1 MEGSCESRLA
11 QFLVAAARGCFLY
24 TKMTLDLIER
34 GHLKIK
40 SSSFNVLPLTLSEI
54 FMLEFNLKFPSSRA
68 FDKVRDI
75 LSTALASLTPLTPV
89 ELFNSVNALLTSDD
103 VSIPKHKTSMS
114 SLTSQNSKHQEIS
127 PQPMQWGEFL
137 IRFSALSGL
146 LLRRADETVMFFHP
160 SLRDWLIRRDTRT
173 SSKFLCEPR
182 IGHAA
187 IALRMS
193 RDEAPLSPDQTV
205 ELGHHILKSHI
216 CKNINQIPS
225 FTVSINVK
233 SSNLE

>member
-1 MEGSCESRLA
+1 
-11 QFLVAAARGCFLY
+11 
-24 TKMTLDLIER
+24 
-34 GHLKIK
+34 
-40 SSSFNVLPLTLSEI
+40 
-54 FMLEFNLKFPSSRA
+54 
-68 FDKVRDI
+68 
-75 LSTALASLTPLTPV
+75 
-89 ELFNSVNALLTSDD
+89 
-103 VSIPKHKTSMS
+103 MS

-173 SSKFLCEPR
+173 TSKFLCEPR

-205 ELGHHILKSHI
+205 ELGHHILNPLLSVAVSPSSSDDKCRAIMMPAVKHPKS
-216 CKNINQIPS
+216 CGLGPS
-225 FTVSINVK
+225 TCA
-233 SSNLE
+233 

>member
-1 MEGSCESRLA
+1 
-11 QFLVAAARGCFLY
+11 
-24 TKMTLDLIER
+24 
-34 GHLKIK
+34 
-40 SSSFNVLPLTLSEI
+40 
-54 FMLEFNLKFPSSRA
+54 
-68 FDKVRDI
+68 
-75 LSTALASLTPLTPV
+75 
-89 ELFNSVNALLTSDD
+89 
-103 VSIPKHKTSMS
+103 MS
-114 SLTSQNSKHQEIS
+114 SLTSQSSKHQEIS
-127 PQPMQWGEFL
+127 PQPMQWGEFR

-160 SLRDWLIRRDTRT
+160 SLRDWLIRRDTRA

-225 FTVSINVK
+225 STETDVDPKFNNDDLYSPLRSEVESFETQTFDKDLKPGSIASRDLHAIWIAL
-233 SSNLE
+233 SSNDISL